1 MDKEKNNINRPFT
14 SRTYE
19 RSGVRITVNL
29 PCLSQTQRTKADIQ
43 IKDRI
48 TETVRQSANI

>member
-1 MDKEKNNINRPFT
+1 MDKEKNNIDRPFT

-29 PCLSQTQRTKADIQ
+29 PCLSQTQRTKADIH